1 MVSDLTLQSR
11 RQYDP
16 GTPLEVPVPDTSLIT
31 LLETSARLYPE
42 RIAVDYFGATLTYAQ
57 LYAQVLRA
65 AQVLIETGLR
75 RGDVC
80 AICLPNCPQALVA
93 FYA

>member
-57 LYAQVLRA
+57 LYAHGA
-65 AQVLIETGLR
+65 ASRTSSHR
-75 RGDVC
+75 DRP
-80 AICLPNCPQALVA
+80 APR
-93 FYA
+93 

>member
-31 LLETSARLYPE
+31 LFETSARLYPE

-65 AQVLIETGLR
+65 AQVLIEK
-75 RGDVC
+75 VC
-80 AICLPNCPQALVA
+80 AVAMSVPSVFLTALRH
-93 FYA
+93 